1 MTIVRSGTVKK
12 HSSQSVTHTGSAATF
27 AYTPPLKIYRGVR
40 VLLTLAAE
48 AEPNTFAAAL
58 RGLWRF
64 TPLTRAL
71 VTQHPQLQDWML
83 GANMAVVDMDSIP
96 LRPYVVAGQAT
107 ARPVMASHL
116 FMDCDGCITLATVTP
131 ETLDAPPSIMT
142 MAEYARG
149 MTDLAAVYRA
159 LSPYFAGAIVQVGEK
174 VVWGDDI
181 LDVDA
186 TAYRLAGKPV
196 HPLIEELRSGSDESA

>member
-1 MTIVRSGTVKK
+1 MK
-12 HSSQSVTHTGSAATF
+12 HLSQSVTHTGNAATF
-27 AYTPPLKIYRGVR
+27 AYTPPMKVYGGVR
-40 VLLTLAAE
+40 VLLALAAN
-48 AEPNTFAAAL
+48 ADPIVFAAAL

-96 LRPYVVAGQAT
+96 LRPYLAEGKMS

-116 FMDCDGCITLATVTP
+116 FMDCDGCIAVSTVTP
-131 ETLDAPPSIMT
+131 DTLDAPPSLST

-149 MTDLAAVYRA
+149 ITDLGAVYRA
-159 LSPYFAGAIVQVGEK
+159 MSPYFAGSIVQIGDK

-181 LDVDA
+181 LEVDA
-186 TAYRLAGKPV
+186 TVYRLAGKPV
-196 HPLIEELRSGSDESA
+196 YPLIEELRSVADESA